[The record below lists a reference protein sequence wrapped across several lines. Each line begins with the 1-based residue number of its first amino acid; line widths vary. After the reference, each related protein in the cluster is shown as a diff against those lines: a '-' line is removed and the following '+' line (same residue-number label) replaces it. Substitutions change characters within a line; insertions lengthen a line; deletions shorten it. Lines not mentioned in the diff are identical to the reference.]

1 MELMSYAA
9 PQQTPNPASV
19 ELLRRHASDL
29 IALALRHGVSAL
41 RIAGPGRLVGHLADE
56 RDSFDVADFET
67 ATEALL
73 GAEVALFSDGVLG
86 KQNVSPDLEAATP
99 L

>member
-1 MELMSYAA
+1 MSYAA
-9 PQQTPNPASV
+9 SEQTPNPASV
-19 ELLRRHASDL
+19 ELLRRHAGDL
-29 IALALRHGVSAL
+29 LALAVGHGVSAL
-41 RIAGPGRLVGHLADE
+41 RVAGPGRLVGHLADD

-67 ATEALL
+67 AAEALL
-73 GAEVALFSDGVLG
+73 GAEVELFSDGVLG

>member
-29 IALALRHGVSAL
+29 IALAVRHGVSAL
-41 RIAGPGRLVGHLADE
+41 RVAGPGRLVGHLADE

-67 ATEALL
+67 AAEALL
-73 GAEVALFSDGVLG
+73 GADIVLFSDGVLG
-86 KQNVSPDLEAATP
+86 KQNVSPELGTGTP

>member
-9 PQQTPNPASV
+9 SEQTPNPASV
-19 ELLRRHASDL
+19 ELLRRHADDL
-29 IALALRHGVSAL
+29 FELAMRHGVSAL
-41 RIAGPGRLVGHLADE
+41 RVAGPGRLVGHLADD

-67 ATEALL
+67 AAEALL
-73 GAEVALFSDGVLG
+73 GAEVVLFSDGVLG

>member
-1 MELMSYAA
+1 MSYAA
-9 PQQTPNPASV
+9 SEQTPNPASV
-19 ELLRRHASDL
+19 ELLRHHASDL
-29 IALALRHGVSAL
+29 FALAVRHGVSAL
-41 RIAGPGRLVGHLADE
+41 RVAGPGRLVGHLADD

-67 ATEALL
+67 AAEAML

-86 KQNVSPDLEAATP
+86 KQNVSPDLGAATP